1 MYDYVIFGVLLN
13 ELLINID
20 VSNVNYRLLMNVN

>member
-13 ELLINID
+13 ELLININ
-20 VSNVNYRLLMNVN
+20 VSNVNYILLMNVN

>member
-13 ELLINID
+13 ELLININ

>member
-13 ELLINID
+13 ELLINII
-20 VSNVNYRLLMNVN
+20 VSNVNYILLMNVN